1 MSMNPYE
8 VVQKTKDIANKLL
21 ASQELIVPKLQAI
34 AKQASVNHPNDQTL
48 RMMHNVLQ
56 RFNEHDKLFITRGE
70 FRDLYHKFAVNGNKA
85 SGYFKEELALE
96 ELPKA
101 KIMSYS
107 EDSSRDLVSEAMEK
121 AADKSILNALHE
133 VWDDSGNLNKNA
145 EYKMYNPEVANKAAN
160 VAQLTLVRMG
170 TEPKKINVFAGSND
184 FIICNATY
192 DSYKGE
198 AHVLIPMEI
207 SASGVLIPNM
217 FVTKYGFADLTKKNL
232 QKHIEDSSG
241 NSFFVKASDLMNT
254 LKTAKKIT
262 AMGEME
268 LQVAAAESKM
278 DSGIKKAA
286 RDDGSL
292 ALTEN
297 PVFVEM
303 IEEPTTAELP
313 ESPHM
318 ESFASMLST
327 DKGIAKQIFGEKT
340 VEDGRRIIA
349 SKLHS
354 FGLNSQVAVAN
365 CSDDSIVYAV
375 RLDSGAGPFGFHVL
389 AEVTNK
395 KLHVPNL
402 IAAKDKPYEFTKE
415 GISKAMKSEMSDVTM
430 LAKVSPMYD
439 LKPSELME
447 RMREAA
453 DHRDYKTAE
462 DALNVIY
469 EKCSTDTYTL
479 AMAEFM
485 HSLSSENIKKEAST
499 KSGCTY
505 IIHTANYVGPICGHL
520 NMPLDQVYQDEH
532 GHCVPAYRKRMNDTY
547 EGVTFSTSKVLLD
560 K

>member
-1 MSMNPYE
+1 MNPYE

-34 AKQASVNHPNDQTL
+34 AKQASMNHPNDQTL
-48 RMMHNVLQ
+48 RMMHNILQ
-56 RFNEHDKLFITRGE
+56 RYNEHDKLFITRGE

-101 KIMSYS
+101 KTMVYS
-107 EDSSRDLVSEAMEK
+107 EDSSRDIVSEAMEK
-121 AADKSILNALHE
+121 AADKSILNALNE
-133 VWDDSGNLNKNA
+133 VWNDSGNLNKNA
-145 EYKMYNPEVANKAAN
+145 EYKMYNPEVAQKAAN

-170 TEPKKINVFAGSND
+170 TEPKKVNVFAGSND

-198 AHVLIPMEI
+198 AYVLIPMEI

-217 FVTKYGFADLTKKNL
+217 FVTKYGFADLTKQNL
-232 QKHIEDSSG
+232 QKHIADSSG
-241 NSFFVKASDLMNT
+241 NSLLVKAADLMNT
-254 LKTAKKIT
+254 LKTAKKIGT
-262 AMGEME
+262 MGEME
-268 LQVAAAESKM
+268 LQAAIAESKM
-278 DSGIKKAA
+278 DSGIKRSAA
-286 RDDGSL
+286 DHSSL

-297 PVFVEM
+297 PIFVEM
-303 IEEPTTAELP
+303 SEQPTTTNLP

-318 ESFASMLST
+318 ESFASMLAT
-327 DKGIAKQIFGEKT
+327 DKGIAKQIFGEKL

-349 SKLHS
+349 SKLNS

-365 CSDDSIVYAV
+365 CGDDSIVYAV
-375 RLDSGAGPFGFHVL
+375 RLDSGTGPFGFHVL

-395 KLHVPNL
+395 KIHVPNL

-415 GISKAMKSEMSDVTM
+415 GISKAMRSEMSDVSM

-439 LKPSELME
+439 LKPSELMD
-447 RMREAA
+447 RIREAA
-453 DHRDYKTAE
+453 DHKDYKTAE
-462 DALNVIY
+462 DALNIIS
-469 EKCSTDTYTL
+469 EKCSAETYTM

-485 HSLSSENIKKEAST
+485 RSLSSNNIKKEAST
-499 KSGCTY
+499 KSGCTRVV
-505 IIHTANYVGPICGHL
+505 HTANHVGPICGHL
-520 NMPLDQVYQDEH
+520 NMPLDQVYQDDH
-532 GHCVPAYRKRMNDTY
+532 GHCVPMYRKRINDTY
-547 EGVTFSTSKVLLD
+547 EGVSFSTSKVLLD